1 MLNMSAAVEIKHAIV
16 TQHVQGC
23 RQDLLMQRIELADIH
38 HPVNNKVLYQGE
50 TQFIRSQAKVSTLI
64 YC

>member
-23 RQDLLMQRIELADIH
+23 RQDLLMQRIELADIS
-38 HPVNNKVLYQGE
+38 P
-50 TQFIRSQAKVSTLI
+50 TSQQQSVVSG
-64 YC
+64 